1 MKKRKIGTRGIMM
14 ITTMSIMI
22 AAVIITAVIGM
33 IGVRTTN
40 NIGIKNYKDTMTDG
54 YNTEI
59 KTQVESAIS
68 IVSHYYNLSQDDKLS
83 EEEAKEQA
91 LEVIRNMRYGSDY
104 DKDGVNDGYF
114 WIDDTDYNLVMHPI
128 LSKQEGTNRKQL
140 KDQNGVLILQN
151 IMKKANNGG
160 GFNEFY
166 FTKSDGTT
174 VAPKIA
180 YSEKFEPWNW
190 GITTGNYVDDMRS
203 QVKDTSQAMNIVI
216 RNIAIELIV
225 GIIVMMIVAFLFSI
239 SSTKRILKP
248 IIALKDDLLRF
259 TKGELDFHV
268 NEKALCCKDEI
279 GVLGE
284 SLEKVRGTLY
294 QIVRSIKEASGH
306 ITETESVVKERSN
319 DSRINSKEIANAV
332 NNVSQGAHSQAE
344 QVQDAV
350 DAIQVMDHM
359 IDQMQQKIFDMTKL
373 SDEMTEAG
381 ENASVIMAEL
391 ESRNEDTTNA
401 IYKVAE
407 QIEKTNTL
415 VQRIQESTQ
424 LITQIASQTNLLS
437 LNASI
442 EAARAGESGK
452 GFAVVADE
460 IKQLA
465 DESQNSTVTIE
476 EIIDTLL
483 AASGEMVK
491 TMEVLSEQT
500 KEQKSKLDETKHKFE
515 EVSNRIGDT
524 KENIEVVRESAA
536 TCDSAKNK
544 VTEVLE
550 NLSSISEKNAASTE
564 ETSASMEELNGNIDQ
579 LAGFATRLDEISNKL
594 KKTMSFF
601 QLK

>member
-1 MKKRKIGTRGIMM
+1 M
-14 ITTMSIMI
+14 
-22 AAVIITAVIGM
+22 
-33 IGVRTTN
+33 
-40 NIGIKNYKDTMTDG
+40 
-54 YNTEI
+54 
-59 KTQVESAIS
+59 
-68 IVSHYYNLSQDDKLS
+68 
-83 EEEAKEQA
+83 
-91 LEVIRNMRYGSDY
+91 
-104 DKDGVNDGYF
+104 
-114 WIDDTDYNLVMHPI
+114 
-128 LSKQEGTNRKQL
+128 
-140 KDQNGVLILQN
+140 
-151 IMKKANNGG
+151 
-160 GFNEFY
+160 
-166 FTKSDGTT
+166 
-174 VAPKIA
+174 
-180 YSEKFEPWNW
+180 
-190 GITTGNYVDDMRS
+190 
-203 QVKDTSQAMNIVI
+203 
-216 RNIAIELIV
+216 
-225 GIIVMMIVAFLFSI
+225 
-239 SSTKRILKP
+239 
-248 IIALKDDLLRF
+248 
-259 TKGELDFHV
+259 
-268 NEKALCCKDEI
+268 
-279 GVLGE
+279 
-284 SLEKVRGTLY
+284 
-294 QIVRSIKEASGH
+294 
-306 ITETESVVKERSN
+306 
-319 DSRINSKEIANAV
+319 
-332 NNVSQGAHSQAE
+332 
-344 QVQDAV
+344 QDAV

-359 IDQMQQKIFDMTKL
+359 IDQMQQKILDMTKL

-500 KEQKSKLDETKHKFE
+500 KEQKSKLDETKRKFE

-550 NLSSISEKNAASTE
+550 NLSSISEENAASTE

>member
-190 GITTGNYVDDMRS
+190 VITTGNYVDDMRS

-442 EAARAGESGK
+442 EAARAGEAGR
-452 GFAVVADE
+452 GFAVVASQ
-460 IKQLA
+460 ISTLA
-465 DESQNSTVTIE
+465 S
-476 EIIDTLL
+476 
-483 AASGEMVK
+483 
-491 TMEVLSEQT
+491 QT
-500 KEQKSKLDETKHKFE
+500 KSATVNITELINHINTELESVRSAVNIVADSNQQNRESTKAVSGNFNHIMEGTDTVVAQAQELMGIVDDLFSANREIAENIQTISAITE
-515 EVSNRIGDT
+515 EVSAHANETYHACEQNSILV
-524 KENIEVVRESAA
+524 NHV
-536 TCDSAKNK
+536 
-544 VTEVLE
+544 
-550 NLSSISEKNAASTE
+550 SSIVSSLNENAA
-564 ETSASMEELNGNIDQ
+564 
-579 LAGFATRLDEISNKL
+579 KL
-594 KKTMSFF
+594 QNTK
-601 QLK
+601 